1 MKVLSWNVRGLGSL
15 RKQRLLKKKIMQE
28 KPNLVFLQET
38 KCTNQKL
45 DELAKRLGRQLEYL
59 AVEGNGMSGGLATF
73 WTPKSLHL
81 LNAEATKT
89 FLALEMQVIGEKRTL
104 LFTNVYSPQRQ
115 ENKMMLLSNLTKL
128 HQRHFNSSAIYGG
141 DFNMITSLN
150 EKKGGTRAL
159 GNDALAFNSFI
170 PDVNLV
176 DVQPRT
182 GNFTWN
188 NRRRGDMIIASRL
201 DRFLI
206 SERILL
212 EGNIINSNILPSGGL
227 DH

>member
-1 MKVLSWNVRGLGSL
+1 
-15 RKQRLLKKKIMQE
+15 MQE
-28 KPNLVFLQET
+28 KPDLVFLQET

-45 DELAKRLGRQLEYL
+45 DEVGKRLGRQLDYL

-89 FLALEMQVIGEKRTL
+89 FLALEMQVIGEKGTF

-115 ENKMMLLSNLTKL
+115 EDKMMLLSNLTKL

-159 GNDALAFNSFI
+159 GNDAIAFSSFI
-170 PDVNLV
+170 RDVNLV
-176 DVQPRT
+176 DGQPRT
-182 GNFTWN
+182 GNFTWT
-188 NRRRGDMIIASRL
+188 NRRGGDRLIASRL
-201 DRFLI
+201 DRFLV
-206 SERILL
+206 SESILL
-212 EGNIINSNILPSGGL
+212 EGNILYSDILPSGGS